1 MRRREFITLIGGAA
15 AWPLAARAQQGE
27 RVRRVGVLHGYTTSD
42 PEWQR
47 RAAAFRRGLQKLGWA
62 EGRNVA
68 FEMRSADGHLERLPV
83 LAAELVRM
91 NVDVIITQGT
101 EPTEAALKATRNIP
115 IVMASIGDAVG
126 AGIIASLARPG
137 GNVTGLTLVA
147 TEQASKRLELL
158 KDILPSLSRVA
169 ILWNANNA
177 SNRLQVKDIETGARL
192 LGVQIQSVGVRD
204 TSDIEKD
211 LLAAAQSRAEALITM
226 DDLLIQFNRARI
238 IEIAMQQRLPV
249 VSEFRPLTEAGALMS
264 YGPSLVS
271 MWLRTAV
278 YVDKIFRGAKPADL
292 PVEQPTRFE
301 LLLNLKTAK
310 ALGLTLPPSLLAL
323 ADEVIE

>member
-1 MRRREFITLIGGAA
+1 
-15 AWPLAARAQQGE
+15 
-27 RVRRVGVLHGYTTSD
+27 
-42 PEWQR
+42 
-47 RAAAFRRGLQKLGWA
+47 
-62 EGRNVA
+62 
-68 FEMRSADGHLERLPV
+68 
-83 LAAELVRM
+83 
-91 NVDVIITQGT
+91 
-101 EPTEAALKATRNIP
+101 
-115 IVMASIGDAVG
+115 
-126 AGIIASLARPG
+126 LARPG

-192 LGVQIQSVGVRD
+192 LGVQIQSMGVRD

-310 ALGLTLPPSLLAL
+310 ALGLTLPPTLLAT